1 MHTLLHYHITRKAL
15 SDFDALISFLVDLP
29 PAKKPLHRQLW
40 KHASDDWQEKISELL
55 LRLNV
60 PKKYWPGIYAHI
72 FQDYLWFKKIRRH
85 YFNHNSINFHRCI
98 EIQWTLHYF
107 HAKKIDATSVLSSIK
122 GSEPETINFLN
133 LFDET
138 DLSRINSIIH
148 KIFMPFL
155 QGKYRARCISDS
167 GKGEL
172 LKLLRLIDEAYNE
185 EEFIEASKSFATP

>member
-40 KHASDDWQEKISELL
+40 KHASDDWQDKISELL
-55 LRLNV
+55 LRLSI
-60 PKKYWPGIYAHI
+60 PPKYWPGIYAHI

-85 YFNHNSINFHRCI
+85 YFNYKSLDFHRCI

-107 HAKKIDATSVLSSIK
+107 HAKKIDAASVLLSIK
-122 GSEPETINFLN
+122 ESEPETINFLN

-138 DLSRINSIIH
+138 DLSRINSIIRR
-148 KIFMPFL
+148 IFAPFL
-155 QGKYRARCISDS
+155 QGKYRARCIEK
-167 GKGEL
+167 GKL
-172 LKLLRLIDEAYNE
+172 QKILRLIDEAFNE
-185 EEFIEASKSFATP
+185 EEFIETSMSFATP